1 MKELDFKVEDG
12 VISISGKAIELPYP
26 VAEALK
32 IGELVIV
39 RVEPTV
45 GEIFN
50 TNVFGITAD
59 GNYKWK
65 IEESPH
71 GTEADKPFTSI
82 SVSQDDQLIAG
93 NWNGVDYVV
102 DVRNGAI
109 KSVAF
114 NK

>member
-1 MKELDFKVEDG
+1 M
-12 VISISGKAIELPYP
+12 PYP
-26 VAEALK
+26 VVEALK

-50 TNVFGITAD
+50 TNIFGFTVD
-59 GNYKWK
+59 GHYKWR

-82 SVSQDDQLIAG
+82 SVSQDNQLIAG

-102 DVRNGAI
+102 DVRNGTI
-109 KSVAF
+109 KTIAF